1 MKRLQHVRTWI
12 KKTIVA
18 VLMMAAMVLMLP
30 LSGCSPA
37 RRFTR
42 LVERYPGLAQD
53 TTLKVRGTAI
63 LPGLT
68 AIDSLVPWPSAPVL
82 IETPRV
88 SVRLTPVRKTGGKYT
103 EAFKRADSAFNAAYD
118 LQLQVDL
125 KPDTVVVESEVTV
138 PVYRPV
144 VVKKRWPWWIIPA
157 SLSGV
162 AILVL
167 LLKLK

>member
-1 MKRLQHVRTWI
+1 MKRLQRVRMLI
-12 KKTIVA
+12 KKIIVA
-18 VLMMAAMVLMLP
+18 ILMMAAMVLMLP

-63 LPGLT
+63 LPGMAAIDTLT
-68 AIDSLVPWPSAPVL
+68 AWPYKPVH

-88 SVRLTPVRKTGGKYT
+88 SVQLTPVPRAGGKYA
-103 EAFKRADSAFNAAYD
+103 EAFQRADSAFNAAYD
-118 LQLQVDL
+118 LHLHVDL
-125 KPDTVVVESEVTV
+125 KPDTVVTETEVTV

-157 SLSGV
+157 SIGGIAV
-162 AILVL
+162 LVFL
-167 LLKLK
+167 LRLR